1 LYQALLARDSR
12 FDGRFF
18 VGVTST
24 GIYCRPICR
33 VRMPLQRNCRFFEHP
48 AGAELAGFRPCL
60 RCRPELAP
68 GLSRAES
75 SSTLAHQ
82 AARLLDAAVSHG
94 QELSMARLAQRLGVT
109 DRHLRRIFVA
119 ALGVPPLAYLNTRR
133 LLQAKQMLTDTR
145 LPVTEVAH
153 AAGFGSVRRF
163 NAAFAGQY
171 RLNPSR
177 LRQQTAPHI
186 APSIRSQTA
195 TPINPTW
202 VHVNL
207 GYRPPFDV
215 AALRSFLASRAV
227 PGLETVEG
235 SGAALRYCRS
245 LAVMQLDQLRIGWVC
260 IEADGTRPVMRVDLS
275 DGLLPAIGQVLE
287 RVRQAMDLDADPS
300 LIDPAVAR
308 LGYPPRPGLRL
319 PGAID
324 GFESAVRV
332 VLGQQVSVAAARTL
346 TSRLVAALGEPLNIA
361 LIAAEPGIERL
372 FPTPLAVA
380 KAEPA
385 TIGKLGIVR
394 QRVAALQALAQAV
407 SDGRLQLDRAAPME
421 ATLAALRLLPGI
433 GEWTVQLIA
442 MRALGWPDAFPAT
455 DLALLKA
462 LGTRDP
468 ADAQRRVEVTRPW
481 RAYAVMRCWQTLEPD
496 DADLCEPEQT

>member
-1 LYQALLARDSR
+1 
-12 FDGRFF
+12 
-18 VGVTST
+18 
-24 GIYCRPICR
+24 
-33 VRMPLQRNCRFFEHP
+33 
-48 AGAELAGFRPCL
+48 
-60 RCRPELAP
+60 
-68 GLSRAES
+68 
-75 SSTLAHQ
+75 
-82 AARLLDAAVSHG
+82 
-94 QELSMARLAQRLGVT
+94 MARLAQRLGVT

-186 APSIRSQTA
+186 APSTSSQTA

-207 GYRPPFDV
+207 GYRPPFDT
-215 AALRSFLASRAV
+215 AALRRFLASRAV
-227 PGLETVEG
+227 PGLETIEG

-245 LAVMQLDQLRIGWVC
+245 LAVMQSDQLRIGWVC
-260 IEADGTRPVMRVDLS
+260 IEADGTRPVMRVGLS

-287 RVRQAMDLDADPS
+287 RVRQAMDLDADPAQ
-300 LIDPAVAR
+300 IDPAVAR
-308 LGYPPRPGLRL
+308 LGYSARPGLRL

-332 VLGQQVSVAAARTL
+332 ILGQQVSVAAARTL
-346 TSRLVAALGEPLNIA
+346 TCRLVTALGEPLNPDFN
-361 LIAAEPGIERL
+361 AAEPGIDRL
-372 FPTPLAVA
+372 FPSAQAVA
-380 KAEPA
+380 RAEPA

-407 SDGRLQLDRAAPME
+407 SDGQLQLDRAAPLE

-468 ADAQRRVEVTRPW
+468 ADAQRRVDVTRPW

-496 DADLCEPEQT
+496 DADHCETEQT